1 MTNAEKRAAKKTAI
15 TVALIALM
23 IGLCFIWPPLAG
35 YFILGFFI
43 LVIVFM
49 IYASF
54 GMWEE
59 TKEWRKRD

>member
-1 MTNAEKRAAKKTAI
+1 MTEINKRALKKTAI
-15 TVALIALM
+15 TVAIIALM

-35 YFILGFFI
+35 YFILGYCI

-59 TKEWRKRD
+59 TKEWNKRR